1 MKLWHVFLGIA
12 AVVLLA
18 TGARADSIPASS
30 YAINGSMTIPGN
42 GTFTETIDFAFTL
55 DYFTIGSY
63 PGGPI
68 YGYDTQIV
76 SPILVAASGPLGLFG
91 SSATGFSADTGP
103 GPSSGYLPFINSASP
118 SINSSNVGNFDEV
131 DLNMN
136 YVDEYVGA
144 VDPGPPTSADAY
156 IYRCQTT
163 ACMADFLLP
172 EEATVGSLGPGGT
185 AQFTATA
192 IPVDPPTNTPEPP
205 AIVLSAIGILGLAS
219 VAWRQNRCAHLVPK
233 SVS

>member
-1 MKLWHVFLGIA
+1 
-12 AVVLLA
+12 
-18 TGARADSIPASS
+18 
-30 YAINGSMTIPGN
+30 
-42 GTFTETIDFAFTL
+42 
-55 DYFTIGSY
+55 
-63 PGGPI
+63 
-68 YGYDTQIV
+68 
-76 SPILVAASGPLGLFG
+76 VAASGPLGLFG

-172 EEATVGSLGPGGT
+172 GEVTVGPLGPGGT

-192 IPVDPPTNTPEPP
+192 IPADPPTNTPEPP
-205 AIVLSAIGILGLAS
+205 MILLSATGISGLAG
-219 VAWRQNRCAHLVPK
+219 VTWHQNRRSHDRRSHDRHSHDRHSHDRHTHVVPNPLAEFGNALGTHGAA
-233 SVS
+233 